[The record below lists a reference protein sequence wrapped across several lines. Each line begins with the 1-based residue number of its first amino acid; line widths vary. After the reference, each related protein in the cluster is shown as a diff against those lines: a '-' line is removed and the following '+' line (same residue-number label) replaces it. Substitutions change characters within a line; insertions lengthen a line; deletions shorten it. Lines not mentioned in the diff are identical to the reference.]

1 MDTYCD
7 TGNSSDGAFSPIR
20 RARINTRA
28 NKLPSPNSRLVGQRR
43 AEDGGSGPAAHDL
56 AGHVLAAELTSQVMT
71 ALRARPSE
79 ASPPCHLRHAVPEPR
94 RQPGPALGLPGGN
107 RERQNE
113 VVVGPLPPVEGVFRP
128 VMTHFEAE
136 VDEFP
141 GQKGR
146 SPDAGDA

>member
-7 TGNSSDGAFSPIR
+7 AGNSSDGAFSPTR

-28 NKLPSPNSRLVGQRR
+28 NKLALPIRPAVGQRR

-79 ASPPCHLRHAVPEPR
+79 ASPPCHLRHVVPER
-94 RQPGPALGLPGGN
+94 RRRPGPALRLPRPD

-113 VVVGPLPPVEGVFRP
+113 VVVGPHR
-128 VMTHFEAE
+128 AIRCR
-136 VDEFP
+136 FP
-141 GQKGR
+141 SVLGPLWSG
-146 SPDAGDA
+146 S